1 MHNPAK
7 TIKIAGPLAVVVVAV
22 LYLLSNI
29 AYFSGASK
37 DEIVHSGRLV
47 VALLMRNVWGERVE
61 RWVDLAV
68 AGSALGNVLA
78 VVRLNCTLRVRYCS
92 YLQSFAQGRINQE
105 MGKTGVLPL
114 SRLWGSDKPFN
125 APLAGLGLR
134 SYLSLNFVLQLLI
147 PKQTGSSVLLLYFS
161 FHPVICTTL

>member
-1 MHNPAK
+1 MHDPAR
-7 TIKIAGPLAVVVVAV
+7 TIRIAGPLAIVVVTI

-37 DEIVHSGRLV
+37 DEILNSGRLV

-78 VVRLNCTLRVRYCS
+78 VVRT
-92 YLQSFAQGRINQE
+92 
-105 MGKTGVLPL
+105 
-114 SRLWGSDKPFN
+114 
-125 APLAGLGLR
+125 
-134 SYLSLNFVLQLLI
+134 QL
-147 PKQTGSSVLLLYFS
+147 Y
-161 FHPVICTTL
+161 

>member
-1 MHNPAK
+1 MHDPAR
-7 TIKIAGPLAVVVVAV
+7 TIRIAGPLAVVVVAI

-29 AYFSGASK
+29 AYFAGASK

-78 VVRLNCTLRVRYCS
+78 VVR
-92 YLQSFAQGRINQE
+92 
-105 MGKTGVLPL
+105 
-114 SRLWGSDKPFN
+114 SRCMTTCEI
-125 APLAGLGLR
+125 
-134 SYLSLNFVLQLLI
+134 LLI
-147 PKQTGSSVLLLYFS
+147 SAVFCSRTY
-161 FHPVICTTL
+161 